1 MSNPHDGLPD
11 PANGAWHLDKRIP
24 LAMIG
29 AILMQTA
36 AFGFWIGQIS
46 NRLDAALET
55 NRQQD
60 VRIEEQ
66 RNAVNSQAISAA
78 TTAAKLDAVR
88 ESLIEMK
95 VEQTETN
102 RLLRDLSTNGTG
114 P

>member
-1 MSNPHDGLPD
+1 MSNPSNGLPD

-29 AILMQTA
+29 AILMQTT

-46 NRLDAALET
+46 NRLDSALET

-66 RNAVNSQAISAA
+66 RIAVNSQAISAA
-78 TTAAKLDAVR
+78 TTAAQLNAVR

-95 VEQTETN
+95 AAQAETN
-102 RLLRDLSTNGTG
+102 RLLRDLSPNGTR

>member
-1 MSNPHDGLPD
+1 MSNQPVGLPD

-29 AILMQTA
+29 AIIMQTA

-46 NRLDAALET
+46 NRLDSALET

-60 VRIEEQ
+60 LRIEEQ
-66 RNAVNSQAISAA
+66 RAAVNSQAITAA
-78 TTAAKLDAVR
+78 TTAAQLNAMR

-95 VEQTETN
+95 AAQAETN
-102 RLLRDLSTNGTG
+102 RLLRDLATEGSR

>member
-1 MSNPHDGLPD
+1 MTHITD
-11 PANGAWHLDKRIP
+11 PAVGAWHLDKRIP

-66 RNAVNSQAISAA
+66 RNAVNSMAVSAA
-78 TTAAKLDAVR
+78 TTAAQLNAVR

-95 VEQTETN
+95 AEQTETN
-102 RLLRDLSTNGTG
+102 RLLRELSTNGTS

>member
-1 MSNPHDGLPD
+1 MTQILD

-24 LAMIG
+24 LAMLG

-46 NRLDAALET
+46 NRLDSALET

-60 VRIEEQ
+60 ARLEAQEKT
-66 RNAVNSQAISAA
+66 VNSQAVMAA
-78 TTAAKLDAVR
+78 TTAAQLNAVR
-88 ESLIEMK
+88 ESLSEMK
-95 VEQTETN
+95 AAQAETN
-102 RLLRDLSTNGTG
+102 RLLRDIVRDNT

>member
-1 MSNPHDGLPD
+1 M
-11 PANGAWHLDKRIP
+11 DKRIP

-46 NRLDAALET
+46 NRLDSALET

-66 RNAVNSQAISAA
+66 RNAMNSQAISAA
-78 TTAAKLDAVR
+78 TTTAQLNAVR

-95 VEQTETN
+95 AAQAETN
-102 RLLRDLSTNGTG
+102 RLLRGLSTGGTN